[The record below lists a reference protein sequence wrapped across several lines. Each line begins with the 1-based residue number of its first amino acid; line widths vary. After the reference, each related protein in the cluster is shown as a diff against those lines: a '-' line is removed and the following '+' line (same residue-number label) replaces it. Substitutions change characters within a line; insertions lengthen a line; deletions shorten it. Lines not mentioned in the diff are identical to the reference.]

1 MSKDRGGDVT
11 ATNSA
16 DRKNNGGGG
25 GGGGNDPQG
34 MNQLLDAASL
44 FGEFRGQAIT
54 DY

>member
-25 GGGGNDPQG
+25 GGGNDPG
-34 MNQLLDAASL
+34 VNQLLDAASL
-44 FGEFRGQAIT
+44 FGK
-54 DY
+54 

>member
-25 GGGGNDPQG
+25 GGNDPG
-34 MNQLLDAASL
+34 VNQLLDAASL
-44 FGEFRGQAIT
+44 FGK
-54 DY
+54 